1 MVRAINKAAVLG
13 AGVMGSGI
21 AALLAGVGVE
31 VKLLDVIPKELGE
44 KEKKKGLTTESTE
57 FRNRVAQAG
66 LDRIS
71 NPKAGILFHKNQAR
85 LISIGNMSDN
95 MDMLADCD
103 WILEA
108 VVENL
113 SVKKQ
118 LMANIAKYRKPG
130 CIVSTNTSGVS
141 ISAIAEDMPQ
151 NFKEHFLGT
160 HFFNPPR
167 MMRLFELIP
176 TPDTSPAL
184 LEFMKH
190 YGRDV
195 LGKGIVL
202 AKDTPNFIGNRI
214 GVYALV
220 NSIQKMLKYNLD
232 IPTMDQITGVVLGR
246 PKSATFRTLDMVGID
261 VFASV
266 AKNVITSID
275 DAAEQTEYTV
285 PEFVNELI
293 AMGALGDKSG
303 KGFFRKDNENGK
315 KTNFFWNEKTKSYEE
330 LKNVELE
337 GIRKAL
343 QSKNKYAEIVYA
355 EALESKVAWEHI
367 KDILLYSA
375 GKVPEITDDYSMIDK
390 AMVWGYNWEQGPF
403 QIWDAIGLEKSIEK
417 MKAEGETIPVWV
429 EKKIAAGDTKFY
441 SGEENSSPH
450 ICLDHVKSRVV
461 SGNED
466 ASLVD
471 IGDGVL
477 CLEIHSKGNALS
489 PKAVEVLTRAAEEL
503 ENDWYGLVI
512 GNQKKNF
519 CVGANLGD
527 IAAFIDRKA
536 WGELENFSK
545 GLQNS
550 MMGFKYAAKP
560 VVATPFG
567 MALGGGAEMVM
578 HSYQVAAQ
586 SELHMGLVEVGV
598 GVVPASGGC
607 KELLVRAAESCFDTS
622 KMSLLPAL
630 KSAWRVIMTG
640 MVSANAHDAIAKGYL
655 KKTTRVI
662 MNPDAM
668 IDEGK
673 KMVLQIFANGYQRL
687 MPPIIPLLG
696 DYGRTAILY
705 DLQAMLDGR
714 FVTEYDAYIG
724 KKLAYVLSGG
734 NATAGSQ
741 VSEQYVLDLERE
753 AFLSLCG
760 EEKTRARMAHML
772 QTGKRLQN

>member
-31 VKLLDVIPKELGE
+31 VKLLDVVPKELDE
-44 KEKKKGLTTESTE
+44 NEKKKGLTTESAA
-57 FRNRVAQAG
+57 FRNRFAQAG

-71 NPKAGILFHKNQAR
+71 NPKAGILFHKDQAR

-103 WILEA
+103 WIIEV

-118 LMANIAKYRKPG
+118 LMANVAKYRKPG

-141 ISAIAEDMPQ
+141 ITAIAEDLPQ

-176 TPDTSPAL
+176 TPDTLPEL
-184 LEFMKH
+184 LEFMQH
-190 YGRDV
+190 YGQEV

-202 AKDTPNFIGNRI
+202 AKNTPNFIGNRI
-214 GVYALV
+214 GAYALV
-220 NSIQKMLKYNLD
+220 NAIQKMLKYRLD

-261 VFASV
+261 VFANV
-266 AKNVITSID
+266 AKNVVTNID
-275 DAAEQTEYTV
+275 DAAEQRQYTV

-293 AMGALGDKSG
+293 DMGALGDKTR
-303 KGFFRKDNENGK
+303 KGFFRKDNVNGRK
-315 KTNFFWNEKTKSYEE
+315 VSFFWNEQTGTYEE

-343 QSKNKYAEIVYA
+343 QSKNKYAEMVYG
-355 EALESKVAWEHI
+355 EAVENKVAWEHL

-375 GKVPEITDDYSMIDK
+375 GKVPEITEDYTMIDK
-390 AMVWGYNWEQGPF
+390 AMVWGYNWEKGPF
-403 QIWDAIGLEKSIEK
+403 QIWDAIGLEKSVEK
-417 MKAEGETIPVWV
+417 MKAEGETIPAWV
-429 EKKIAAGDTKFY
+429 EKKLTAGETGFY
-441 SGEENSSPH
+441 SGEENSAPYISLNHAKLP
-450 ICLDHVKSRVV
+450 VV
-461 SGNED
+461 RGNED

-477 CLEIHSKGNALS
+477 CLEFHSQGNALT
-489 PKAVEVLTRAAEEL
+489 PKSIEVMVQAAEEL
-503 ENDWYGLVI
+503 ERDWYGLVI

-519 CVGANLGD
+519 CVGANLGT
-527 IAAFIDRKA
+527 IAGFIDRKA
-536 WGELENFSK
+536 WLELENFSR
-545 GLQNS
+545 GLQDS
-550 MMGFKYAAKP
+550 MMALKYAAKP
-560 VVATPFG
+560 VVAAPFG

-586 SELHMGLVEVGV
+586 SEVHMGLVEAGV

-607 KELLVRAAESCFDTS
+607 KELLVRAVDSCSDTS

-630 KSAWRVIMTG
+630 KRAWKTIMTG
-640 MVSANAHDAIAKGYL
+640 AVSSSAHDAIAKGYL
-655 KKTTRVI
+655 RKTARVI

-668 IDEGK
+668 MDEGK
-673 KMVLQIFANGYQRL
+673 KMVLQIFANGYQRI
-687 MPPIIPLLG
+687 MPPMIPLLG

-705 DLQAMLDGR
+705 ELQAMLDGG
-714 FVTEYDAYIG
+714 FITEYDAHIG

-741 VSEQYVLDLERE
+741 ASEQYILDLERE

>member
-31 VKLLDVIPKELGE
+31 VKLLDVIPKELDE
-44 KEKKKGLTTESTE
+44 KEKQKGLTTESTE
-57 FRNRVAQAG
+57 FRNRIAQAG
-66 LDRIS
+66 YDRIA
-71 NPKAGILFHKNQAR
+71 NPKTGLLFHKDQAR

-103 WILEA
+103 WIIEV

-113 SVKKQ
+113 AVKQQ
-118 LMANIAKYRKPG
+118 LMASVAKYRKPG

-141 ISAIAEDMPQ
+141 IAAIAEGLPQ

-167 MMRLFELIP
+167 LMRLFELIP
-176 TPDTSPAL
+176 TPDTSPEL
-184 LEFMKH
+184 LEFMRH
-190 YGRDV
+190 YGQAV

-220 NSIQKMLKYNLD
+220 NSIQKMLQYNLD

-261 VFASV
+261 VFANV
-266 AKNVITSID
+266 AINVITSID
-275 DAAEQTEYTV
+275 DAAEQKEYTV
-285 PEFVNELI
+285 PEFVHELI
-293 AMGALGDKSG
+293 AKGALGDKSRQ
-303 KGFFRKDNENGK
+303 GFYRKDAVNGR
-315 KTNFFWNEKTKSYEE
+315 KTNFFWNEKTGNYEE
-330 LKNVELE
+330 LKNLELE
-337 GIRKAL
+337 GIQTAL
-343 QSKNKYAEIVYA
+343 RSKNKYAEMVYG
-355 EALESKVAWEHI
+355 ESWENKVAWEHL

-375 GKVPEITDDYSMIDK
+375 GKVPEITDDYTMIDK
-390 AMVWGYNWEQGPF
+390 AMVWGYNWEKGPF
-403 QIWDAIGLEKSIEK
+403 QIWDAIGLEKSVEK
-417 MKAEGETIPVWV
+417 MKAEGETIPAWV
-429 EKKIAAGDTKFY
+429 ENKLAAGDACFY
-441 SGEENSSPH
+441 NGNETYAPYIN
-450 ICLDHVKSRVV
+450 LDHAKSRVV

-471 IGDGVL
+471 VGDGVL
-477 CLEIHSKGNALS
+477 CLEIHAKGNALS
-489 PKAVEVLTRAAEEL
+489 PKAVEVLVRAAEEL
-503 ENDWYGLVI
+503 EHDWYGLVI

-527 IAAFIDRKA
+527 IAAFIDKKA
-536 WGELENFSK
+536 WVDIENFSK
-545 GLQNS
+545 GLQDS
-550 MMGFKYAAKP
+550 MMGLKYAAKP
-560 VVATPFG
+560 VVAAPFG

-586 SELHMGLVEVGV
+586 SELHMGLVEAGV
-598 GVVPASGGC
+598 GVVPAAGGC
-607 KELLVRAAESCFDTS
+607 KELLVRATDRCFDTS
-622 KMSLLPAL
+622 KLSLLPAV
-630 KSAWRVIMTG
+630 KHAWRTIVTG
-640 MVSANAHDAIAKGYL
+640 TVSANAHDAIAKGYL
-655 KKTTRVI
+655 KKTDRVI

-668 IDEGK
+668 LDEGK
-673 KMVLQIFANGYQRL
+673 KMVLQIFANGYQRRI
-687 MPPIIPLLG
+687 PPRIPLLG

-705 DLQAMLDGR
+705 ELQAMLDGGYI
-714 FVTEYDAYIG
+714 TEYDAHIG

-734 NATAGSQ
+734 NATAGTQ
-741 VSEQYVLDLERE
+741 VSEQYLLDLERE

-760 EEKTRARMAHML
+760 EEKTRARIAHML

>member
-31 VKLLDVIPKELGE
+31 VKLLDVIPKELDE
-44 KEKKKGLTTESTE
+44 NEKKKGLTTESTE
-57 FRNRVAQAG
+57 FRNRIAQAG
-66 LDRIS
+66 LDRIL
-71 NPKAGILFHKNQAR
+71 NPKSGILFHKDQAR

-103 WILEA
+103 WILEV

-118 LMANIAKYRKPG
+118 LMANVAKYRKPG
-130 CIVSTNTSGVS
+130 CVVSTNTSGVS
-141 ISAIAEDMPQ
+141 IAAIVEDLPQ

-176 TPDTSPAL
+176 TPDTSPEL

-190 YGRDV
+190 YGENV

-261 VFASV
+261 VFANV
-266 AKNVITSID
+266 AKNVITNID
-275 DAAEQTEYTV
+275 DATEQMQYTV

-293 AMGALGDKSG
+293 SMGALGDKSR
-303 KGFFRKDNENGK
+303 KGFFRKDNENGR
-315 KTNFFWNEKTKSYEE
+315 KTNLFWNEKTRSYEE

-343 QSKNKYAEIVYA
+343 QSKNKYAEMVYA
-355 EALESKVAWEHI
+355 DALENKVAWEHI

-375 GKVPEITDDYSMIDK
+375 GKVPEITDDYTMIDK
-390 AMVWGYNWEQGPF
+390 AMVWGYNWEKGPF
-403 QIWDAIGLEKSIEK
+403 QIWDAIGLAKSVEK
-417 MKAEGETIPVWV
+417 MKAEGETIPAWV
-429 EKKIAAGDTKFY
+429 ENKLAAGDTSFY
-441 SGEENSSPH
+441 SGEDYNTH
-450 ICLDHVKSRVV
+450 YINLNQMKSYIVG
-461 SGNED
+461 GNED

-477 CLEIHSKGNALS
+477 CLEFHSKGNALS
-489 PKAVEVLTRAAEEL
+489 PKAIEVLALAAEKL

-536 WGELENFSK
+536 WVELENFSK

-550 MMGFKYAAKP
+550 MMGLKYAAKP

-586 SELHMGLVEVGV
+586 SELHMGLVESGV
-598 GVVPASGGC
+598 GVIPASGGC
-607 KELLVRAAESCFDTS
+607 KELLVRSVESCFDTS
-622 KMSLLPAL
+622 KMSLLPAV
-630 KSAWRVIMTG
+630 KSAWRTIMTG
-640 MVSANAHDAIAKGYL
+640 KVSANAHDAVANGYL
-655 KKTTRVI
+655 KKTARVI

-673 KMVLQIFANGYQRL
+673 KMVLQIFANGYQRI

-705 DLQAMLDGR
+705 ELQSMFDGGYIS
-714 FVTEYDAYIG
+714 EYDAYIG
-724 KKLAYVLSGG
+724 KKLAYVLTGG
-734 NATAGSQ
+734 NAIAGTQ
-741 VSEQYVLDLERE
+741 VSEQYILDLERE

>member
-1 MVRAINKAAVLG
+1 MVRAINTAAVLG

-31 VKLLDVIPKELGE
+31 VKLLDIVPKELDE
-44 KEKKKGLTTESTE
+44 NEKKKGLTTESTE
-57 FRNRVAQAG
+57 FRNRFTQAG

-71 NPKAGILFHKNQAR
+71 NPKAGILFHKDHAR

-103 WILEA
+103 WIIEV

-118 LMANIAKYRKPG
+118 LMANVAKYRKPG

-141 ISAIAEDMPQ
+141 IAAIVEGMPQ

-176 TPDTSPAL
+176 TPDTSPKL

-190 YGRDV
+190 YGQDV
-195 LGKGIVL
+195 LGKGIVV

-261 VFASV
+261 VFANV
-266 AKNVITSID
+266 AKNVITNID
-275 DAAEQTEYTV
+275 DATEQMQYTV
-285 PEFVNELI
+285 PKFVNELI
-293 AMGALGDKSG
+293 AGGSLGDKSR
-303 KGFFRKDNENGK
+303 KGFFRKDNVNGR
-315 KTNFFWNEKTKSYEE
+315 KTNFFWNEKTGSYEE
-330 LKNVELE
+330 LKNVEME

-343 QSKNKYAEIVYA
+343 QSKNKYAEMVYA
-355 EALESKVAWEHI
+355 EALENKVAWEHM

-375 GKVPEITDDYSMIDK
+375 GKVPEITDDYTMIDK
-390 AMVWGYNWEQGPF
+390 AMVWGYNWEKGPF
-403 QIWDAIGLEKSIEK
+403 QIWDAIGLEKSVEK

-429 EKKIAAGDTKFY
+429 EKKLAAGDTCFY
-441 SGEENSSPH
+441 SGEENSAPYISLNH
-450 ICLDHVKSRVV
+450 AKSRVV
-461 SGNED
+461 RGNED

-477 CLEIHSKGNALS
+477 CLEFHSQGNALS
-489 PKAVEVLTRAAEEL
+489 PKSIEVLAQAAEEL
-503 ENDWYGLVI
+503 EDDWYGLVI

-536 WGELENFSK
+536 WVELENFSK

-550 MMGFKYAAKP
+550 MMGLKYAAKP

-586 SELHMGLVEVGV
+586 SELHIGLVETGV
-598 GVVPASGGC
+598 GVIPASGGC
-607 KELLVRAAESCFDTS
+607 KELMVRAVESCSDTS

-630 KSAWRVIMTG
+630 KRAWRAIMTG
-640 MVSANAHDAIAKGYL
+640 VVSANAHDAIAKGYL

-673 KMVLQIFANGYQRL
+673 KMVLQIIANGYQRL

-705 DLQAMLDGR
+705 ELQAMLDGG
-714 FVTEYDAYIG
+714 FITEYDAYIG

-734 NATAGSQ
+734 NATAGTQ
-741 VSEQYVLDLERE
+741 VSEQYILDLERE

-772 QTGKRLQN
+772 RTGKRLQN

>member
-21 AALLAGVGVE
+21 AALLVGVGVE
-31 VKLLDVIPKELGE
+31 VKLLDVVPQELNE
-44 KEKKKGLTTESTE
+44 DEKKKGLTTESTE
-57 FRNRVAQAG
+57 FRNRFAQAG
-66 LDRIS
+66 LDRIA
-71 NPKAGILFHKNQAR
+71 NPKAGILFHKDQAR
-85 LISIGNMSDN
+85 LIKIGNMSDN

-103 WILEA
+103 WIIEV

-113 SVKKQ
+113 TVKKQ
-118 LMANIAKYRKPG
+118 VMANVAKYRKPG

-141 ISAIAEDMPQ
+141 IAAIAEDLPQ

-176 TPDTSPAL
+176 TAGTSPEL
-184 LEFMKH
+184 LKFMKH
-190 YGRDV
+190 YGQDV

-261 VFASV
+261 VFANV
-266 AKNVITSID
+266 AKNVITNID
-275 DAAEQTEYTV
+275 DAAEQMQYTV

-293 AMGALGDKSG
+293 AMGALGDKSR
-303 KGFFRKDNENGK
+303 KGFFRKDDVNGR
-315 KTNFFWNEKTKSYEE
+315 KTNFFWNEKTGSYEE
-330 LKNVELE
+330 LKNAELE
-337 GIRKAL
+337 VIQKAL
-343 QSKNKYAEIVYA
+343 QSKNKYAGMVYA
-355 EALESKVAWEHI
+355 EALENKVAWEHI
-367 KDILLYSA
+367 KDVLLYSA
-375 GKVPEITDDYSMIDK
+375 GKVPEITDDYTMIDK
-390 AMVWGYNWEQGPF
+390 AMVWGYNWEKGPF
-403 QIWDAIGLEKSIEK
+403 QIWDAIGLEKSVAK
-417 MKAEGETIPVWV
+417 MKAEGETIPAWV
-429 EKKIAAGDTKFY
+429 EKKLAAGDTNFY
-441 SGEENSSPH
+441 SGEENSAPYVSLNH
-450 ICLDHVKSRVV
+450 AKSRVV
-461 SGNED
+461 KGNED

-471 IGDGVL
+471 VGDGVL
-477 CLEIHSKGNALS
+477 CLEFHSQGNALS
-489 PKAVEVLTRAAEEL
+489 PRSMEVIAQAAEEL

-536 WGELENFSK
+536 WVELENFSK

-550 MMGFKYAAKP
+550 MMGIKYAAKP
-560 VVATPFG
+560 VVATPYG

-578 HSYQVAAQ
+578 HSYLVAAQ
-586 SELHMGLVEVGV
+586 AELHMGLVETGV
-598 GVVPASGGC
+598 GVIPASGGC
-607 KELLVRAAESCFDTS
+607 KELLVRAVESCSDTS

-630 KSAWRVIMTG
+630 KLAWKAIMTG
-640 MVSANAHDAIAKGYL
+640 VVSANAYDAIAKGYL
-655 KKTTRVI
+655 TKSTRVI

-673 KMVLQIFANGYQRL
+673 KMVLQIFANGYKRP
-687 MPPIIPLLG
+687 MPPSIPLLG
-696 DYGRTAILY
+696 DYGRTAIFY
-705 DLQAMLDGR
+705 ELQAMLDGG
-714 FVTEYDAYIG
+714 FITEYDACIG

-734 NATAGSQ
+734 NATAGTQ
-741 VSEQYVLDLERE
+741 VSEQYILDLERE

-760 EEKTRARMAHML
+760 EEKTRARMAYML

>member
-31 VKLLDVIPKELGE
+31 VKLLDVVPKELDE
-44 KEKKKGLTTESTE
+44 KEIKKGLTTESTE
-57 FRNRVAQAG
+57 FRNRIAQAA
-66 LDRIS
+66 LDRIT
-71 NPKAGILFHKNQAR
+71 NPKAGILFHKDQAR

-103 WILEA
+103 WIIEV

-118 LMANIAKYRKPG
+118 LMANVARYRKPG

-141 ISAIAEDMPQ
+141 IAAIVEDLPQ
-151 NFKEHFLGT
+151 NFREHFLGT

-176 TPDTSPAL
+176 TPDTSPEL
-184 LEFMKH
+184 LAFMQH
-190 YGRDV
+190 YGQNV

-266 AKNVITSID
+266 ANNVITSID
-275 DAAEQTEYTV
+275 DAVEQVAYAV
-285 PEFVNELI
+285 PEFVRGLI
-293 AMGALGDKSG
+293 AMGSLGDKSR
-303 KGFFRKDNENGK
+303 KGFYRKNDVNGRK
-315 KTNFFWNEKTKSYEE
+315 INFFWNEQTGSYEE
-330 LKNVELE
+330 LKSVELE
-337 GIRKAL
+337 GIQKAL
-343 QSKNKYAEIVYA
+343 QSKNKYAEMIYG

-375 GKVPEITDDYSMIDK
+375 AKVPEITDDFTMIDK
-390 AMVWGYNWEQGPF
+390 AMVWGYNWEKGPF
-403 QIWDAIGLEKSIEK
+403 QIWDAIGLEKSVVK
-417 MKAEGETIPVWV
+417 MKAEGETIPIWV
-429 EKKIAAGDTKFY
+429 EEKLAAGEARFY
-441 SGEENSSPH
+441 YGEENNAPYINLNH
-450 ICLDHVKSRVV
+450 TKSRVV

-489 PKAVEVLTRAAEEL
+489 PKAVEVFTRAAEEL

-527 IAAFIDRKA
+527 IAAFIDKKA
-536 WGELENFSK
+536 WVEIESFSK
-545 GLQNS
+545 GLQDS
-550 MMGFKYAAKP
+550 MMGLKYAAKP

-567 MALGGGAEMVM
+567 MALGGGAELVM

-586 SELHMGLVEVGV
+586 SELHMGLVETGV
-598 GVVPASGGC
+598 GVVPAAGGC
-607 KELLVRAAESCFDTS
+607 KELLVRAAESCFDHS
-622 KMSLLPAL
+622 KLSQLPAL
-630 KSAWRVIMTG
+630 KRAWKSIMTG
-640 MVSANAHDAIAKGYL
+640 AVSSNAHDAIAKGYL
-655 KKTTRVI
+655 KKTNRVI
-662 MNPDAM
+662 MNPEAM

-687 MPPIIPLLG
+687 MPALIPLLG

-705 DLQAMLDGR
+705 ELQAMLDGG
-714 FVTEYDAYIG
+714 FITEYDAYIG

-734 NATAGSQ
+734 NATAGTQ
-741 VSEQYVLDLERE
+741 VNEQYILDLERE

>member
-31 VKLLDVIPKELGE
+31 VKLLDVVPKALDEN
-44 KEKKKGLTTESTE
+44 EKKKGLTTESTV
-57 FRNRVAQAG
+57 FRNRIAQTA

-71 NPKAGILFHKNQAR
+71 NPKAGILFHKDQAR

-103 WILEA
+103 WIIEV

-113 SVKKQ
+113 AVKKQ
-118 LMANIAKYRKPG
+118 LMANVAKYRKPG
-130 CIVSTNTSGVS
+130 CIISTNTSGVS
-141 ISAIAEDMPQ
+141 IAAIAADLPQ
-151 NFKEHFLGT
+151 NFREHFLGT

-176 TPDTSPAL
+176 TPDTSPEL
-184 LEFMKH
+184 LDFLQH
-190 YGRDV
+190 YGRNV

-220 NSIQKMLKYNLD
+220 NAIQKMLKYKLD
-232 IPTMDQITGVVLGR
+232 IPTMDQITGVALGR

-261 VFASV
+261 VFANV
-266 AKNVITSID
+266 ANNVITSID
-275 DAAEQTEYTV
+275 DAAEKIAYTA
-285 PEFVNELI
+285 PEFVNTLI
-293 AMGALGDKSG
+293 TMGSLGDKSRQ
-303 KGFFRKDNENGK
+303 GFFRKDDVNGR
-315 KTNFFWNEKTKSYEE
+315 KTNFFWNEKTGSYDE
-330 LKNVELE
+330 LKNVELA
-337 GIRKAL
+337 GIQKAL
-343 QSKNKYAEIVYA
+343 QSKNKYAEMVYG
-355 EALESKVAWEHI
+355 EALENKVAWEHI

-375 GKVPEITDDYSMIDK
+375 GKVPEITDDYTMIDK

-403 QIWDAIGLEKSIEK
+403 QIWDAIGLEKSVGK
-417 MKAEGETIPVWV
+417 MKAEGETIPAWV
-429 EKKIAAGDTKFY
+429 EKKLAAGDAKFY
-441 SGEENSSPH
+441 SGEENSAPYINLNH
-450 ICLDHVKSRVV
+450 AKSRVV

-503 ENDWYGLVI
+503 ENDWVGLVI

-527 IAAFIDRKA
+527 IAAFIDKKA
-536 WGELENFSK
+536 WGEIENFAK
-545 GLQNS
+545 GLQDS
-550 MMGFKYAAKP
+550 MMGLKYAAKP

-567 MALGGGAEMVM
+567 MALGGGAELVM

-586 SELHMGLVEVGV
+586 SELHMGLVETGV
-598 GVVPASGGC
+598 GVIPASGGC
-607 KELLVRAAESCFDTS
+607 KELLVRAVESCSDTS
-622 KMSLLPAL
+622 KLSLLPAF
-630 KSAWRVIMTG
+630 KRAWKTIMTG
-640 MVSANAHDAIAKGYL
+640 MVSANAHDAIVKGYL
-655 KKTTRVI
+655 KKTDRVI

-673 KMVLQIFANGYQRL
+673 KRVLQIFANGYQRL
-687 MPPIIPLLG
+687 MPPLIPLLG

-705 DLQAMLDGR
+705 ELQAMLDGA
-714 FVTEYDAYIG
+714 FITEYDAYVG

-734 NATAGSQ
+734 NATTGTQ
-741 VSEQYVLDLERE
+741 VNEQYILELERE

-760 EEKTRARMAHML
+760 EEKTRARIAHIL

>member
-1 MVRAINKAAVLG
+1 MIRAINKAAVLG

-31 VKLLDVIPKELGE
+31 VKLLDVVPKELDE
-44 KEKKKGLTTESTE
+44 NEKKKGLTTESTE
-57 FRNRVAQAG
+57 FRNRFAQAAI
-66 LDRIS
+66 DRIS
-71 NPKAGILFHKNQAR
+71 NPKAGILFHKDQAR

-103 WILEA
+103 WIIEV

-118 LMANIAKYRKPG
+118 LMANVAKYRKPG

-141 ISAIAEDMPQ
+141 IAAIAKDMSE

-167 MMRLFELIP
+167 MMRLFELVP
-176 TPDTSPAL
+176 TPDTSSEL

-190 YGRDV
+190 YGRDK

-220 NSIQKMLKYNLD
+220 NSIQKMLKYNID

-266 AKNVITSID
+266 AKNVITNID
-275 DAAEQTEYTV
+275 DAAEQMQYTV

-293 AMGALGDKSG
+293 AMGALGDKSR
-303 KGFFRKDNENGK
+303 KGFFRKDNVNGR
-315 KTNFFWNEKTKSYEE
+315 KTNFFWNEKTGSYEE

-343 QSKNKYAEIVYA
+343 QSKNKYAEMVYA
-355 EALESKVAWEHI
+355 EALENKVAWEHI

-375 GKVPEITDDYSMIDK
+375 GKVPEITDDYTMIDK
-390 AMVWGYNWEQGPF
+390 AMVWGYNWEKGPF
-403 QIWDAIGLEKSIEK
+403 QIWDAIGLEKSVEK
-417 MKAEGETIPVWV
+417 MKAEGEIIPAWV
-429 EKKIAAGDTKFY
+429 EKKLAAGDTSFY
-441 SGEENSSPH
+441 SGEENSESYISLNH
-450 ICLDHVKSRVV
+450 AKSRVV
-461 SGNED
+461 RGNED

-477 CLEIHSKGNALS
+477 CLEFHSKGNALS
-489 PKAVEVLTRAAEEL
+489 PKSMEVLAQAAEEL

-512 GNQKKNF
+512 GNQQKNF

-536 WGELENFSK
+536 WVELENFSK

-550 MMGFKYAAKP
+550 MMGLKYAAKP
-560 VVATPFG
+560 VVATPYG

-586 SELHMGLVEVGV
+586 SELHMGLVETGV

-607 KELLVRAAESCFDTS
+607 KELLVRAVESCSDTS

-630 KSAWRVIMTG
+630 KRAWRIIMTG
-640 MVSANAHDAIAKGYL
+640 VVSANAHDAIAKGYL

-696 DYGRTAILY
+696 DYGRSAILY
-705 DLQAMLDGR
+705 ELQAMLDGG
-714 FVTEYDAYIG
+714 FITEYDAYIG
-724 KKLAYVLSGG
+724 KKLAYVLSGA
-734 NATAGSQ
+734 NATVGTQ
-741 VSEQYVLDLERE
+741 VSEQYILDLERE

>member
-21 AALLAGVGVE
+21 AALLAGVGLE
-31 VKLLDVIPKELGE
+31 VKLLDVIPKELDE
-44 KEKKKGLTTESTE
+44 NEKKKGLTTESTE
-57 FRNRVAQAG
+57 FRNRFAQAG

-71 NPKAGILFHKNQAR
+71 NPKSGILFHKDQAK

-103 WILEA
+103 WIIEV
-108 VVENL
+108 VVENFA
-113 SVKKQ
+113 VKKQ
-118 LMANIAKYRKPG
+118 LMANVAKYRKPG

-141 ISAIAEDMPQ
+141 VAAIAEDMPQ

-176 TPDTSPAL
+176 TPDTLPEL

-190 YGRDV
+190 YGQDV
-195 LGKGIVL
+195 LGKGIVV

-232 IPTMDQITGVVLGR
+232 IPTMDQITGIVLGR

-261 VFASV
+261 VFANV
-266 AKNVITSID
+266 ARNVITNID
-275 DAAEQTEYTV
+275 DAAEQIEYTV

-293 AMGALGDKSG
+293 AMGALGDKSR
-303 KGFFRKDNENGK
+303 KGFFRKDNVNGL
-315 KTNFFWNEKTKSYEE
+315 KTNFFWNEKTGSYEE
-330 LKNVELE
+330 FKNVELE
-337 GIRKAL
+337 SIQKAL
-343 QSKNKYAEIVYA
+343 KSKNKYAEMVYG
-355 EALESKVAWEHI
+355 EALENKVAWEHI

-375 GKVPEITDDYSMIDK
+375 SKVPEITDDYTMIDK
-390 AMVWGYNWEQGPF
+390 AMVWGYNWEKGPF
-403 QIWDAIGLEKSIEK
+403 QIWDAIGLVKSVAK

-429 EKKIAAGDTKFY
+429 EKKLAAGDMNFY
-441 SGEENSSPH
+441 SGEENTTPYISLH
-450 ICLDHVKSRVV
+450 HGKSRVV

-477 CLEIHSKGNALS
+477 CLEFHSQGNALS
-489 PKAVEVLTRAAEEL
+489 PKSIDVLAQAAEEL

-519 CVGANLGD
+519 CVGANLGN
-527 IAAFIDRKA
+527 IAEFIDRKA
-536 WGELENFSK
+536 WAELENFSK

-550 MMGFKYAAKP
+550 MMALKYAAKP

-586 SELHMGLVEVGV
+586 SELHMGLVEAGV

-607 KELLVRAAESCFDTS
+607 KELLVRSIESCSDIS
-622 KMSLLPAL
+622 KMSMLPAV
-630 KSAWRVIMTG
+630 KRAWRTIMTG
-640 MVSANAHDAIAKGYL
+640 AVSANAHDAIAQGYL
-655 KKTTRVI
+655 KKTARVI

-673 KMVLQIFANGYQRL
+673 KMVLQTFANGYQRL
-687 MPPIIPLLG
+687 KPPIIPLLG

-705 DLQAMLDGR
+705 ELQAMLDGK
-714 FVTEYDAYIG
+714 FITEYDAYIG

-734 NATAGSQ
+734 NATAGAQ
-741 VSEQYVLDLERE
+741 VREQYILDLERE

-760 EEKTRARMAHML
+760 EEKTRARIAYML